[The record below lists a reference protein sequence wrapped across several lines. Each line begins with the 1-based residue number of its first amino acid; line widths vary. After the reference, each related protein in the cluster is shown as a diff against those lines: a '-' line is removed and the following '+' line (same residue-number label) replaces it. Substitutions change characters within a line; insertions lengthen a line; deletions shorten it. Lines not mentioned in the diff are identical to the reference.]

1 VNLTPSFSAILTASS
16 TYYCDFKGDVNKI
29 VGKHFSLEVQLL
41 YKQYDNRFSRT
52 VQAKK
57 NAGRGF

>member
-1 VNLTPSFSAILTASS
+1 VNPTPSFSAILTASS
-16 TYYCDFKGDVNKI
+16 TYYYDFKGDVNKI
-29 VGKHFSLEVQLL
+29 VGKHSSPEMQLL

-57 NAGRGF
+57 SAGHEF